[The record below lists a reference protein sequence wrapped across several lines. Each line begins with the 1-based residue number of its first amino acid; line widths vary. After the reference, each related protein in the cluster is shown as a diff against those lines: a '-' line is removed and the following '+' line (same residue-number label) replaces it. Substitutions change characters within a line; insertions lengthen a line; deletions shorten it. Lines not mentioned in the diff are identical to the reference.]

1 MKKRSL
7 ETAARERKKEERKR
21 KREKEK
27 EKKKKKKKEN
37 IGALHV
43 RDFHVFSLGFANEGQ
58 GLQHESSGLRAR
70 ATKNENIGAIHVAF
84 SCNRKNLHMHGRLK
98 DFLNGFR
105 DRIAFQEMH
114 GKS

>member
-58 GLQHESSGLRAR
+58 GLQHESSGLRAT
-70 ATKNENIGAIHVAF
+70 ATRGPNVGF
-84 SCNRKNLHMHGRLK
+84 PCNGKNLHMHGRLK
-98 DFLNGFR
+98 DLLNEFG
-105 DRIAFQEMH
+105 DRIAFQEKH
-114 GKS
+114 